1 MNQDHDIQDQLV
13 FLGITDETRAMLAA
27 FQPTLQRALPDIVE
41 TFYRHLSKWPA
52 MTGMFKDEDSM
63 VRARNAQTA
72 HWISLFS
79 GRFDAAYVESVR
91 RIGLTHS
98 RIGLEPHWYL
108 GGYAFVL
115 KALYPVAA
123 HAHSSRLN
131 PAAAQHRVG
140 MLVGALNQ
148 AAMLDVSLA
157 ITVYLE
163 ETKLTN
169 DRRLATLSEN
179 FKANVQRLVGA
190 VTTQAL
196 ALQQTAGAM
205 SRSAEITATGTAAA
219 ATAADDASMSVQSV
233 AAAVEELS
241 ASIAE
246 IARQVTQSSKM
257 TEDAMAG
264 MKSTDDI
271 LQSLAEGART
281 IGDVVG
287 LISSIAAQ
295 TNLLALNAT
304 IEAARAGDAGKGF
317 AVVAN
322 EVKSLATQTSQ
333 ATETISQQVERLQ
346 HATRQTVTA
355 IGGIGQTVTALNSIS
370 AAIAAAMVQQ
380 DAATAEISRGMQQA
394 AGGTRAVSGHI
405 GGVGAGA
412 RDTGLTAAA
421 VLAAA
426 EKQAE
431 EACQLSSEV
440 RTFIESVR
448 AA

>member
-13 FLGITDETRAMLAA
+13 FLGITDETRATLAA
-27 FQPTLQRALPDIVE
+27 FQPTLQRVLPGIVE
-41 TFYRHLSKWPA
+41 TFYRHLSNWPA
-52 MTGMFKDEDSM
+52 VSGMFKDQDSM
-63 VRARNAQTA
+63 ARARNAQIA
-72 HWISLFS
+72 HWMSLFS
-79 GRFDAAYVESVR
+79 GRFDAAYIASVR

-98 RIGLEPHWYL
+98 HIGLEPHWYI
-108 GGYAFVL
+108 GGYAFIL

-123 HAHSSRLN
+123 HSHSSRLS
-131 PAAAQHRVG
+131 PAAARHRAG
-140 MLVGALNQ
+140 ILVGALNQ

-169 DRRLATLSEN
+169 DRRLARLSEN
-179 FKANVQRLVGA
+179 FETNVQRLVGA

-196 ALQQTAGAM
+196 TLQQTSQTM
-205 SRSAEITATGTAAA
+205 SRSAEITAAGAAA
-219 ATAADDASMSVQSV
+219 VVTTAKETSTSVEGV

-257 TEDAMAG
+257 ADDAMTS
-264 MKSTDDI
+264 MKSTDAI

-322 EVKSLATQTSQ
+322 EVKSLATQTRH
-333 ATETISQQVERLQ
+333 ATETISQQVGRLQ
-346 HATRQTVTA
+346 DATRQTVSA
-355 IGGIGQTVTALNSIS
+355 IGGIGHTVTALNDIS
-370 AAIAAAMVQQ
+370 TAIAAAMVQQ
-380 DAATAEISRGMQQA
+380 DAATAEISRGMQEA
-394 AGGTRAVSGHI
+394 AGGTREVSGHI
-405 GGVGAGA
+405 SGVGAGA
-412 RDTGLTAAA
+412 RDTGLAAAA

-431 EACQLSSEV
+431 EACQLSGEV
-440 RTFIESVR
+440 RAFVESVR